1 MFSKNIITEILG
13 VVDRN
18 LKINNEIVLRYNT
31 QVTKKY

>member
-31 QVTKKY
+31 